1 MSAFPRNVTAEAN
14 NQGNMAHA
22 TGNAANKPAVSKT
35 TVRRRLTVLP
45 SKGGAKE
52 ESPAPSHHTFPV
64 TAPQVINMPVYS
76 GSNTMD
82 PTRVVVANGMSKRP
96 LSGPRRMVPPT
107 MSMGG
112 GPVYGASRHAL
123 SHPVFSNP
131 HVLKAAPFVPSVV
144 PPVMGSDA
152 SESGM
157 KRYAEGLM
165 DDGTY
170 SEPSTLNEQPSAP
183 LPEVTHHVPVNRA
196 SNFTAKALDDHNVR
210 QAYVSKRILEVQ
222 KSHATPQKPC
232 PCVYCKDSSV
242 TTGQCVKDAAPQVT
256 PKATPAADPTPIK
269 EAGPATPARNIKHNN
284 GPAPPTPMLDWTTTP
299 TPAKKKHEEF
309 VQQEEAP
316 RSSARR
322 NIFADN
328 TPRRAFPLST
338 GDTKDRTPEPKHET
352 PIASFFTR
360 SAQHQHRQ
368 SPVAHTAAPVMQSY
382 SPSHAES
389 SSPTILMVVG
399 HNGRRQPVISG
410 RVPPPHDSHIVFE
423 GDRGEDMGR
432 VADSMPMQT
441 WRASSSCTDKSLS
454 QMTRIATPQ
463 EAQYWGGPLLDEGH
477 TAADVCADIVR
488 RLRLPMFVVSASFQL
503 DRKKLTIFYESQ
515 QPRVDFRKLCV
526 ELHSTFKCR
535 IWMERVE

>member
-1 MSAFPRNVTAEAN
+1 MMSAFPRNVTAEAN
-14 NQGNMAHA
+14 NQGNMAQA
-22 TGNAANKPAVSKT
+22 NNAAANKPTVSKT
-35 TVRRRLTVLP
+35 AVRRRLTVLP
-45 SKGGAKE
+45 SKGSAKE
-52 ESPAPSHHTFPV
+52 ESPAPTHHTFPV
-64 TAPQVINMPVYS
+64 TTPQAINMPVYS
-76 GSNTMD
+76 GSNVMD
-82 PTRVVVANGMSKRP
+82 PTRVVAGNGMSKRP
-96 LSGPRRMVPPT
+96 LSGPRRVVPPT

-131 HVLKAAPFVPSVV
+131 NVLKAAPFVPNV
-144 PPVMGSDA
+144 PPPMMGSDA
-152 SESGM
+152 SEAGM

-183 LPEVTHHVPVNRA
+183 VPEVTHHVPVNRA

-232 PCVYCKDSSV
+232 SCVYCTDSSI
-242 TTGQCVKDAAPQVT
+242 TTGQCVKHAPQAT
-256 PKATPAADPTPIK
+256 PKATPVADPTPVK
-269 EAGPATPARNIKHNN
+269 EAGPATPARNIKP

-299 TPAKKKHEEF
+299 TPAKKKYED
-309 VQQEEAP
+309 VVQEEAP

-338 GDTKDRTPEPKHET
+338 GDTRERTPEPKHET

-360 SAQHQHRQ
+360 SAQQHQHRE
-368 SPVAHTAAPVMQSY
+368 SPVVNAAPPTMQSY

-389 SSPTILMVVG
+389 PSSPTILLVVG

-410 RVPPPHDSHIVFE
+410 RVPPPDGSHIVFE

-432 VADSMPMQT
+432 VVERMGMQT
-441 WRASSSCTDKSLS
+441 WRASSSCTDKNLS

-463 EAQYWGGPLLDEGH
+463 EAQYWEGSLLDEGR